1 MGIDLPAV
9 EPETSSEDRPPS
21 RVEYLDYRE
30 VARREWSVEDD
41 DLFEKAAAAAVPEDR
56 YGSLEVPRDEPILV
70 AAGDEGL
77 AWPASCRAGSCA
89 TCTAYLYEGEADM
102 DVNLLLTD
110 EEIEER
116 NLLLTCTATPE
127 SDELKI
133 VFNAVKSPY
142 VRETV
147 LNR

>member
-21 RVEYLDYRE
+21 RVEYLDYRA
-30 VARREWSVEDD
+30 VARHEWGLEDD
-41 DLFEKAAAAAVPEDR
+41 DLFEKAAAASIPEER

-70 AAGDEGL
+70 AATDEGL
-77 AWPASCRAGSCA
+77 AWPSSCRAGSCA

-102 DVNLLLTD
+102 DINLLLTD

-116 NLLLTCTATPE
+116 GLLLTCTATPE
-127 SDELKI
+127 SDELKV
-133 VFNAVKSPY
+133 VFNAVMSPY

>member
-30 VARREWSVEDD
+30 VAR
-41 DLFEKAAAAAVPEDR
+41 
-56 YGSLEVPRDEPILV
+56 LV
-70 AAGDEGL
+70 SGRPL
-77 AWPASCRAGSCA
+77 L

-116 NLLLTCTATPE
+116 NLLLTCTAKPE